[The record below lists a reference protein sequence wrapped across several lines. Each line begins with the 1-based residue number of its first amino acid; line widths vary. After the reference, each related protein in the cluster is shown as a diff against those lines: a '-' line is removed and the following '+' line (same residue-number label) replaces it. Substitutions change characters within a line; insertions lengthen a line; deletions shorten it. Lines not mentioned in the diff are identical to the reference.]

1 MNRALVPAAAS
12 TMTTLSVAI
21 ALLSLVATLAL
32 AGVLLVNKAASGWRS
47 AVGTEFT
54 VQLRPAAA
62 GDNLEPQLTAVAEA
76 ARAVPGIR
84 SARVLSVEETKE
96 LLKPWIGSS
105 AMLDELPM
113 PRLVALAIDPVTPP
127 DVDRLTAAITAAA
140 PGAILDTH
148 RQWQGEIVR
157 LAELLQW
164 LGNGIIVV
172 ILAASALLVGSTAR
186 TAIDGTRQT
195 IEVLYLA
202 GASDGFIVKTVE
214 GRLIAVALRAAAIGL
229 AAALAI
235 LLLLAAADSL
245 GFDHRIPEAVRTLG
259 FGDTLTA
266 LGFLAR
272 LALAPAAIVLVTIA
286 TAHLAIQRILR
297 QLF

>member
-1 MNRALVPAAAS
+1 
-12 TMTTLSVAI
+12 MTTLGVAI
-21 ALLSLVATLAL
+21 ALLSFVATLAL
-32 AGVLLVNKAASGWRS
+32 AGVLLVNKAAAGWRS

-54 VQLRPAAA
+54 VQLRP
-62 GDNLEPQLTAVAEA
+62 GSTGEDLEPQLAAVAA
-76 ARAVPGIR
+76 AAQATPGIR

-96 LLKPWIGSS
+96 LLKPWIGSG

-113 PRLVALAIDPVTPP
+113 PRLVALAIDPATPP

-157 LAELLQW
+157 LAALLQW

-172 ILAASALLVGSTAR
+172 ILAASALLIASTAR

-202 GASDGFIVKTVE
+202 GASDGFILKTVE
-214 GRLIAVALRAAAIGL
+214 SRLMGVALRAAAFGL
-229 AAALAI
+229 AAALAL
-235 LLLLAAADSL
+235 LLLLALADSL
-245 GFDHRIPEAVRTLG
+245 GFDHRLPEALRTLG
-259 FGDTLTA
+259 FGDVLTA
-266 LGFLAR
+266 LGFLGR
-272 LALAPAAIVLVTIA
+272 LALAPAAIVLVTVA